1 MAGRGW
7 GNGVDGGMWGNQG
20 KELSR
25 KPPLPLSSPPCSLS
39 CVKKQEVT
47 SKLVKIHIPW
57 GIREGV
63 GERGEEEMM
72 KGGEEGGGVGTKR
85 GREEDQEKLR
95 TQRTYIIVHATFIF
109 ELIT

>member
-63 GERGEEEMM
+63 GERAEDQMM
-72 KGGEEGGGVGTKR
+72 KGGGGRRRGWDKKR
-85 GREEDQEKLR
+85 ERGGSGEV
-95 TQRTYIIVHATFIF
+95 TYSKNLYHCSRYIHI
-109 ELIT
+109 